1 MDIDLLN
8 QSITEKLIGDCFL
21 QVSTKV
27 QVVIV
32 DTHFFDI
39 WHGFSRYDLN
49 SFQGEFK
56 VSGSKYLS
64 FLVPLTMAIFV
75 THELVFFKYPFFY
88 IQLLFLLKVQ
98 GRGLNLFKKSEIF

>member
-39 WHGFSRYDLN
+39 WYGFLGMISTVSKEN
-49 SFQGEFK
+49 S
-56 VSGSKYLS
+56 
-64 FLVPLTMAIFV
+64 PLDNGNI
-75 THELVFFKYPFFY
+75 
-88 IQLLFLLKVQ
+88 
-98 GRGLNLFKKSEIF
+98 

>member
-32 DTHFFDI
+32 DTHSFDI
-39 WHGFSRYDLN
+39 LHGFSRYDLN

-88 IQLLFLLKVQ
+88 IQLLFFIK
-98 GRGLNLFKKSEIF
+98 GAGEGAKSFEKI